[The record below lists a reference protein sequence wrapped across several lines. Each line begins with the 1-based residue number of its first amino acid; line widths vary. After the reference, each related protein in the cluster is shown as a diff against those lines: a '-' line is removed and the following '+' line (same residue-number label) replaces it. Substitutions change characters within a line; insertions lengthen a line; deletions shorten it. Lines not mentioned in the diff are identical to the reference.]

1 MTHSFLTKRMA
12 CSINPEAGHALARG
26 LVVPACPLALTR
38 ERKLD
43 ERRQRALVRYY
54 LAAGAGGLAVGVHTT
69 QFEIRN
75 PKIGLFGPVL
85 ELAAA
90 ELDSRRGK
98 SAGPIVKI
106 AGICGGTRQ
115 ALSEA
120 RLAKRLGYHAG
131 LLSLGALKG
140 DSEDALLAH
149 CREVATVLPPI
160 GFYLQEAVGGRALSY
175 SFWARFAEIE
185 NVAAIKIATFNRYRT
200 LDVVRAI
207 AESGR
212 EDIALYTG
220 NDDNIVVDLLTPFRF
235 KVSGRRV
242 ERRIVG
248 GLLGQWA
255 AWTSKAV
262 ELLDE
267 CARCSSAKGVVPLE
281 LLRRGVE
288 ITDANAAI
296 FDAAHNFAGCIA
308 GIHEVLRRQGLL
320 EGVWTLDRDGG
331 LSPGQR
337 GEIERVCAAYPHLR
351 DDRFVARHRA
361 AWMDGL

>member
-1 MTHSFLTKRMA
+1 VTSSLH
-12 CSINPEAGHALARG
+12 PEAARALARG
-26 LVVPACPLALTR
+26 LVIPACPLALTNG
-38 ERKLD
+38 RKLD

-54 LAAGAGGLAVGVHTT
+54 GAAGAGGLAVGVHTT
-69 QFEIRN
+69 QFEIRD
-75 PKIGLFGPVL
+75 PKIGLFAPVL

-90 ELDSRRGK
+90 ELDRLQAR
-98 SAGPIVKI
+98 AAEPIVKI
-106 AGICGGTRQ
+106 AGICGETRQ
-115 ALSEA
+115 AISEA
-120 RLAKRLGYHAG
+120 RLIKRLGYHAG
-131 LLSLGALKG
+131 LLSLGMLKSA
-140 DSEDALLAH
+140 SEEALLAH
-149 CREVATVLPPI
+149 CRAIASVLPLI
-160 GFYLQEAVGGRALSY
+160 GFYLQESAGGRSLSY

-185 NVAAIKIATFNRYRT
+185 NVAAIKIAAFNRYRT

-207 AESGR
+207 TESGR

-220 NDDNIVVDLLTPFRF
+220 NDDNIVMDLLTPFRF
-235 KVSGRRV
+235 RVGDRNV

-255 AWTSKAV
+255 MWTSKAV

-267 CARCSSAKGVVPLE
+267 CHRQTLTGTAIPQE

-320 EGVWTLDRDGG
+320 EGVWTLDPNAG
-331 LSPGQR
+331 LSTGQL
-337 GEIERVCAAYPHLR
+337 GEIDRIYAAYPHLH
-351 DDRFVARHRA
+351 DDGFVERHREE
-361 AWMDGL
+361 WLNGPPRPGG